1 MPVDLRDTDYLGPVG
16 NQGNA
21 NTCYAFTA
29 CRAIEYKHKKE
40 TNNDISLSVQDI
52 YQNNIHNAEEE
63 KAGLSLRETFEW
75 MKQHGCL
82 SEDSCPYVHAWDVP
96 PMQDRENHIEFYV
109 RSKKIELDDMKDYL
123 KTTGPICVSVEW
135 IDKEMGSLRGD
146 NIYEGPDD
154 VSHFIDTPESP
165 VGSHTLL
172 VIGYGSEEVNGRKIK
187 YWIVQNSHGTGWGNN
202 GFSRF
207 SMEIKGL
214 DGLLINEGMVPTE
227 IIYHEPPSKKKKRE
241 KVPSQSTKK
250 HKKLE
255 KRDKTSA
262 KKHKKLEKRDKRS
275 AKSTTK
281 NVYPHVATGFSDT
294 SAFLRELTL
303 KSMLVLALK
312 LSQRTLSG
320 SLLKHLSKLQVDE
333 EPAIRTNTTILLG
346 NIASCLNEGTRKRV
360 LINAFTVGA
369 FRDTFPPARGAGIM
383 ALCAT
388 SSNYDITEMILPN
401 VVLTIDPDSDV
412 RSKAFQAIDQF
423 LQMAKQHYEKTN
435 IAETTGAA
443 GMDNSIPGN
452 ASLLEYAWG
461 ELENGIDEEPEND
474 KDGWDDL
481 EPLEETKPTPVL
493 TNIQAAQRRP
503 VSHAKAPILQPKST
517 PKLSMDE
524 DDDLWGALATPAPKT
539 SKPLNLKSTTATDD
553 DGPWAAIAAPA
564 PTTRAKPLSAGRG
577 RGAKPAAPKLGA
589 QRISLTSSRT

>member
-1 MPVDLRDTDYLGPVG
+1 MGLLEG
-16 NQGNA
+16 
-21 NTCYAFTA
+21 
-29 CRAIEYKHKKE
+29 
-40 TNNDISLSVQDI
+40 NDIYNGPADLS
-52 YQNNIHNAEEE
+52 
-63 KAGLSLRETFEW
+63 S
-75 MKQHGCL
+75 
-82 SEDSCPYVHAWDVP
+82 
-96 PMQDRENHIEFYV
+96 
-109 RSKKIELDDMKDYL
+109 
-123 KTTGPICVSVEW
+123 
-135 IDKEMGSLRGD
+135 
-146 NIYEGPDD
+146 
-154 VSHFIDTPESP
+154 FIDTSENP

-172 VIGYGSEEVNGRKIK
+172 VVGYGSEKIDGRKIK
-187 YWIVQNSHGTGWGNN
+187 YWIVQNSHGTTWDNN
-202 GFSRF
+202 GFLRF
-207 SMEIKGL
+207 NMNIEDL
-214 DGLLINEGMVPTE
+214 DGLLINGGIVPTE
-227 IIYHEPPSKKKKRE
+227 IIYPKPQAGKKKKRE
-241 KVPSQSTKK
+241 K
-250 HKKLE
+250 
-255 KRDKTSA
+255 
-262 KKHKKLEKRDKRS
+262 
-275 AKSTTK
+275 
-281 NVYPHVATGFSDT
+281 VYPHVATGFSDT

-346 NIASCLNEGTRKRV
+346 NIASCLNEGTRKRL

-369 FRDTFPPARGAGIM
+369 LRDTFPPARGAGIM

-452 ASLLEYAWG
+452 ASLLGSNVLWLHVKQQRLQEWAMSSLTLKGKPSSDHAPVASVSSSALTPTSSNASSVVGTPSTAPIRVSSTPDLTEHHAPTSTDGWG

-539 SKPLNLKSTTATDD
+539 SKPLNLKSTATDD